1 LAPLFGSIPT
11 VKVYARAAYPS
22 WDYKDPKWRDQDYN
36 AHFFT
41 HAVKNDRVK
50 IGQRRTQLPM
60 GAGSAMV
67 WIDQT
72 NLDVCQKFFARWVA
86 IKCHRLEVKDP
97 IFVAIPNRDALED
110 SKAFNTAKLARLAA
124 AAFGPTAS
132 AYTGL
137 RFKAFVPKDGKR
149 QSVAELVSN
158 MALIEPLP
166 EAGTLVLLDDVY
178 TLGHHI
184 TAAYKMMPKGRKP
197 EIALVAAKTEKR
209 PLPDMTVVDE
219 ENHWCF

>member
-1 LAPLFGSIPT
+1 
-11 VKVYARAAYPS
+11 
-22 WDYKDPKWRDQDYN
+22 
-36 AHFFT
+36 
-41 HAVKNDRVK
+41 
-50 IGQRRTQLPM
+50 M